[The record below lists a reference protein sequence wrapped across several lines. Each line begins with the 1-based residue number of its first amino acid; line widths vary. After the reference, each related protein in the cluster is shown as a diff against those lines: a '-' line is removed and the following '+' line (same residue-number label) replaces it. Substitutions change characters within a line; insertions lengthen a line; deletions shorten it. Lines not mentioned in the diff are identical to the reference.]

1 MADDRVPAADALP
14 AFAAAVAHEIRTP
27 LAAVSGEIDLA
38 LCRDRSPEEYREAL
52 RRIGEGVAELVEI
65 TADLSLLNDVIET
78 PTVLAYLEI
87 VLTRVSDRF
96 AAHHGVTIDAGGT
109 EAIRIAAD
117 EARLGRAIALVVEHA
132 VRHRRNDAKIS
143 LRVAQARGHA
153 RLLVEAQ
160 APGFWPR
167 AWRSLAERSDDPA
180 TPLRLRTARRIV
192 EASGGTIAV
201 ASAAEGHPAPV
212 VIDLPLA

>member
-1 MADDRVPAADALP
+1 VADDRVPAADALP

-27 LAAVSGEIDLA
+27 LAAVAGEIDLA
-38 LCRDRSPEEYREAL
+38 LCRDRSAEEYREAL

-65 TADLSLLNDVIET
+65 TADLSLLNDVSAT
-78 PTVLAYLEI
+78 PTVLAYLDT
-87 VLTRVSDRF
+87 VLARVSDRF
-96 AAHHGVTIDAGGT
+96 AAHHDVTIDAGGAGT
-109 EAIRIAAD
+109 IKIAAD
-117 EARLGRAIALVVEHA
+117 EARLGRAIALVIEHA

-143 LRVAQARGHA
+143 LRVAQARGRA

-167 AWRSLAERSDDPA
+167 AWRSLSDGGDDPA

-192 EASGGTIAV
+192 GASGGTIAV
-201 ASAAEGHPAPV
+201 SSAADGHPAAV